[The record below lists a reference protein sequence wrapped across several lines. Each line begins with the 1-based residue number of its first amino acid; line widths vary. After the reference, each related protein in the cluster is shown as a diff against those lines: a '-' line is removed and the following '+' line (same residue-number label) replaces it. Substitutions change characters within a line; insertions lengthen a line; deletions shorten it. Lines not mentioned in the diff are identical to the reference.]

1 MPTSVQLSNLTIN
14 AIIVEAIAIF
24 ISGGIYCYL
33 QSEYPQIFKYYVCV
47 EHDVSWGSNVFKPL
61 AMMFSIERNCG
72 MFLGT
77 NLN

>member
-33 QSEYPQIFKYYVCV
+33 QSDYP
-47 EHDVSWGSNVFKPL
+47 
-61 AMMFSIERNCG
+61 
-72 MFLGT
+72 
-77 NLN
+77 